1 MFRQCDSCSFHAHSL
16 PCMVGALDPEH
27 SCALPTL
34 WPQKSSKALQ
44 CSSHHLI
51 ISAQTLN
58 SEISNLD
65 RTGSQRQAKRPK
77 SLTSILSA
85 MKLGHSELPC
95 HQKGLMDQLREF
107 WKEGH
112 LCDVVLKS
120 IDGTQHPVHRN
131 VLSAASAALK
141 ALLCAPFREA
151 EQIRQGKPIEM
162 AASSGVVG
170 AFVDYIYG
178 GEPDVASMDAVELL
192 RLAGA
197 YGLPNLAEAVQSD
210 LQATL
215 DSQLALQL
223 LQEAVIWGLPDLR
236 LACEEQIAKDFHQC
250 TLREDF
256 LKLTAKQLQRILQR
270 EDLKVSREEV
280 AVEAVFKWAKT
291 SKDKQKEMVLL
302 LSNIDFPSLS
312 NSNLKVLCHA
322 AQSLGPSSA
331 DWECEVKHALSVHK
345 KRATTEVST
354 HRPKRQ
360 CLSNWVAGLGAFHA
374 GKKVTPTIKRCLA
387 FVSHQGAFFFSR
399 EEPTQIL
406 SCNPGEENLRV
417 VAGDGAAING
427 FNELENILGLAVL
440 PTGEMIVGH
449 FSEEKETAELLS
461 FQNGF
466 GKVLLDIPGFEDIC
480 CSPNGVIYVL
490 DAGGT
495 RVQRLEGSRL
505 TPLVNSEEL
514 PEGHAFSAHGIFVSK
529 QEVVYINC
537 GTRGIL
543 RFCQGTSLPTV
554 VLDFRNDMPF
564 YFSNLCVTE
573 DERIFLCEPRQHRI
587 LLSDAGE
594 RPCSELDVS
603 GLGKPWDLSVE
614 DGKLNVFISAEGEGW
629 VQQFALPPKLQPWW
643 SSCALILASS
653 ASGKKC
659 PRTVWTVCVCRFLYQ
674 KLCV

>member
-1 MFRQCDSCSFHAHSL
+1 
-16 PCMVGALDPEH
+16 
-27 SCALPTL
+27 
-34 WPQKSSKALQ
+34 
-44 CSSHHLI
+44 
-51 ISAQTLN
+51 
-58 SEISNLD
+58 
-65 RTGSQRQAKRPK
+65 
-77 SLTSILSA
+77 
-85 MKLGHSELPC
+85 MKLRHSELPC
-95 HQKGLMDQLREF
+95 HHKGLMEQLRAF

-151 EQIRQGKPIEM
+151 EQIREGKPIEM

-178 GEPDVASMDAVELL
+178 GEPDVASTDAVELL

-210 LQATL
+210 LRASL

-291 SKDKQKEMVLL
+291 SKDRQKEMVLL

-331 DWECEVKHALSVHK
+331 DWECEVKQALSLHK
-345 KRATTEVST
+345 KRKTSEVSST

-360 CLSNWVAGLGAFHA
+360 CLSNWVAGLGAFQDCDFA
-374 GKKVTPTIKRCLA
+374 GKKVTPTIKKCDLD
-387 FVSHQGAFFFSR
+387 FVSHQGTFFFSR

-406 SCNPGEENLRV
+406 SCKPGEENLRV
-417 VAGDGAAING
+417 VAGEGAAING
-427 FNELENILGLAVL
+427 FNKLETVWGLAML

-449 FSEEKETAELLS
+449 TSGEKEAELLS

-466 GKVLLDIPGFEDIC
+466 GKVLLDIPDMRAFC

-490 DAGGT
+490 DADDR
-495 RVQRLEGSRL
+495 RVQKLEGSRL
-505 TPLVNSEEL
+505 TPLVSSDEL
-514 PEGHAFSAHGIFVSK
+514 PEGHAFMAENIFASK
-529 QEVVYINC
+529 QEVVYIKC
-537 GTRGIL
+537 YDGRIL
-543 RFCQGTSLPTV
+543 RFCEGTSLPTV
-554 VLDFRNDMPF
+554 VADFGDVVSRAGF
-564 YFSNLCVTE
+564 FVTE
-573 DERIFLCEPRQHRI
+573 DDRIFLCDLRNSRI
-587 LLSDAGE
+587 LFSDAGE
-594 RPCSELDVS
+594 IPHSELDVS
-603 GLGKPWDLSVE
+603 GLGRPWDLSVE
-614 DGKLNVFISAEGEGW
+614 DGKLNVLMTTEGGEGW
-629 VQQFALPPKLQPWW
+629 VQQFALPPKLQP
-643 SSCALILASS
+643 
-653 ASGKKC
+653 
-659 PRTVWTVCVCRFLYQ
+659 
-674 KLCV
+674 